1 VHCEQFLR
9 LAHRL
14 AHVANTDRPQKPES
28 IQTALSNQLNAKN
41 VLKRPIAVKILLL
54 LSAFLILAI
63 AYYYNFC
70 RFPRTSDDANIL
82 LAGSEISDG
91 NWRLKGWWL
100 PEDNFLTIDL
110 PLYALVVKGLGFTP
124 YIMFYLPAAL
134 WAGVALLS
142 LVLSGSGLTGRK
154 KMVALAAVTTP
165 VLLPIIGNHSSMET
179 IAHVWPHTGTILYV
193 LLIFFL
199 AKMAMSGQRA
209 HSTSILMAYT
219 FIVVLAAFGDSFAIY
234 IGILPVVTVAAFSI
248 FCGSK
253 SRQNLLVLVLT
264 LFAGL
269 LGKILVEVNSITG
282 GFHLIHLP
290 VKFVEFDELGKNV
303 VSVIQYFFKL
313 FGCDFF
319 GREVFAFS
327 IDGAALPLIR
337 LPFLA
342 LLVAAFIAFY
352 KKLFGSIR
360 AIRNKWPVLE
370 DDYLDAFL
378 AVAFTMNVLAAV
390 FSDRIT
396 DAGSIRFMVPAL
408 VFGAIFIARA
418 QIKMPWVGTYFY
430 FALLVSMGFSLISY
444 ARNPRSSVLVSR
456 EIEAVS
462 QWLSNNELCYG
473 FGPYWSSSIVTAATN
488 SRVEIRA
495 VVADS
500 EGKLK
505 PFEWNNNR
513 EWYHTGATG
522 VGRAVFVL
530 AHEEEKIYYGEADV
544 LRTLGEPLQKHEIGP
559 YIINL
564 YDSGNERLKSL
575 FLPSSEQGFY

>member
-1 VHCEQFLR
+1 MFP
-9 LAHRL
+9 
-14 AHVANTDRPQKPES
+14 NTDRPQKPET
-28 IQTALSNQLNAKN
+28 IQTELSNQSPVKN
-41 VLKRPIAVKILLL
+41 VLTRRNAVKILLL

-70 RFPRTSDDANIL
+70 RFPRTSDDANFL

-100 PEDNFLTIDL
+100 PEDNYLTIDL
-110 PLYALVVKGLGFTP
+110 PLYALLVKCLGVTP
-124 YIMFYLPAAL
+124 YIMFYIPAAL

-142 LVLSGSGLTGRK
+142 LVLSGSGLTGTK
-154 KMVALAAVTTP
+154 KMMALAAVTTP
-165 VLLPIIGNHSSMET
+165 VLLPIIGNHSSMEA

-193 LLIFFL
+193 LLIFLL

-209 HSTSILMAYT
+209 HPRSILIAYT
-219 FIVVLAAFGDSFAIY
+219 LIVVLAVFGDPFSVY
-234 IGILPVVTVAAFSI
+234 IGVIPVATVAAFSI
-248 FCGSK
+248 FYGSK
-253 SRQNLLVLVLT
+253 SRQKLLVLVFT
-264 LFAGL
+264 LLAGL
-269 LGKILVEVNSITG
+269 IGKILLEVNSITG
-282 GFHLIHLP
+282 GFHLIHIP
-290 VKFVEFDELGKNV
+290 VKFVEFDALGKNV

-342 LLVAAFIAFY
+342 LLIAAFIAFY
-352 KKLFGSIR
+352 KKPLASIR
-360 AIRNKWPVLE
+360 AVRNQWPVLE
-370 DDYLDAFL
+370 GDYLDAFL
-378 AVAFTMNVLAAV
+378 ALAFIINVFAAL

-408 VFGAIFIARA
+408 VFGAILIARA
-418 QIKMPWVGTYFY
+418 QIRRQWVGAYFY
-430 FALLVSMGFSLISY
+430 FALLVSTGFSLASY
-444 ARNPRSSVLVSR
+444 VGNPRSSVLVSE
-456 EIEAVS
+456 EIQAVS
-462 QWLSNNELCYG
+462 QWLSNNELRYG
-473 FGPYWSSSIVTAATN
+473 FGPYWSSSIVTAATD

-495 VVADS
+495 VVADA

-505 PFEWNNNR
+505 PFEWNGNR
-513 EWYHTGATG
+513 EWYNIGAAG

-530 AHEEEKIYYGEADV
+530 AHEEEKIYYDEADV
-544 LRTLGEPLQKHEIGP
+544 LGTLGEPLEKHEVGP

-575 FLPSSEQGFY
+575 FLPASAGR

>member
-1 VHCEQFLR
+1 MLP
-9 LAHRL
+9 
-14 AHVANTDRPQKPES
+14 NTDRSQKQES
-28 IQTALSNQLNAKN
+28 SQIELSNQPRAKN
-41 VLKRPIAVKILLL
+41 TLTRRIAVRILLL

-70 RFPRTSDDANIL
+70 RFPRTSDDANFF

-100 PEDNFLTIDL
+100 PEDNYLTIDL
-110 PLYALVVKGLGFTP
+110 PLYALLVKCLGSMP
-124 YIMFYLPAAL
+124 YVMFYIPAAL

-165 VLLPIIGNHSSMET
+165 VLLPIIGNHSSMEA

-193 LLIFFL
+193 LLIFLL
-199 AKMAMSGQRA
+199 AKMAMAGQRA
-209 HSTSILMAYT
+209 HSRSILMAYT
-219 FIVVLAAFGDSFAIY
+219 LIVVLAVFGDPFAIY
-234 IGILPVVTVAAFSI
+234 IGVIPVGTVAVFSI
-248 FCGSK
+248 FYGSR
-253 SRQNLLVLVLT
+253 SRQHLLVLVLT
-264 LFAGL
+264 LLAGL
-269 LGKILVEVNSITG
+269 LGRILLEVNSVTG

-290 VKFVEFDELGKNV
+290 VKFAEFDALGKNF

-327 IDGAALPLIR
+327 IDGAALPLMR

-342 LLVAAFIAFY
+342 LLIAAYIAIC
-352 KKLFGSIR
+352 KKLLASIR
-360 AIRNKWPVLE
+360 AVHTKWPVLE

-378 AVAFTMNVLAAV
+378 ALAFSVNILAAL

-418 QIKMPWVGTYFY
+418 QIKRQWVGAYFY
-430 FALLVSMGFSLISY
+430 FVLLVSIGFSLTAY
-444 ARNPRSSVLVSR
+444 VRNPRSSVLVSK

-462 QWLSNNELCYG
+462 QWLANNGLRYG
-473 FGPYWSSSIVTAATN
+473 FGPYWSSSIVTAATE
-488 SRVEIRA
+488 RQVGIRA
-495 VVADS
+495 VVADT

-505 PFEWNNNR
+505 PFEWDGSS
-513 EWYHTGATG
+513 EWYHIGATD

-530 AHEEEKIYYGEADV
+530 AHEEEKIYFDEADV
-544 LRTLGEPLQKHEIGP
+544 LRTLGAPLEKHEVGP

-575 FLPSSEQGFY
+575 FLPSSAPQ